1 MATKEN
7 NIINYAL
14 AALGLYLVFR
24 KQPLLQT
31 TPSSGGS
38 GNNIFTPVKEVV
50 VTPDAPVKEIKTPA
64 TPITDLIIAKP
75 VEVIKT
81 PATPITNL
89 IIAKPVREIKTQVE
103 PIETPVE
110 IIKTI
115 NTPITDLLLLSK
127 APIKL
132 VPEKPITAVPTYKY
146 QDPNYNRYDDDIDI
160 PVKEV
165 ISIKTQVEPAV
176 EQIYVPPFDKPIYE
190 IPKIDI
196 IFPKYQE
203 PEGELPIYVKPIRE
217 IPYID
222 FIFPKYQE
230 PESELP
236 IFEPY
241 VPPFEEPIYTTDI
254 DIVQPTPETNA
265 PIYSGGTSGSRTA
278 PESNYIQEYTGGGGF
293 GDSNWW
299 DSLFNTQWTD
309 NIADPTSF
317 DTASAYNSDQA

>member
-1 MATKEN
+1 MATKES

-75 VEVIKT
+75 VK
-81 PATPITNL
+81 
-89 IIAKPVREIKTQVE
+89 EIKTQVE
-103 PIETPVE
+103 PVETIKTPV
-110 IIKTI
+110 
-115 NTPITDLLLLSK
+115 TPITDLIIAK
-127 APIKL
+127 PVKVIEI
-132 VPEKPITAVPTYKY
+132 PETPITDLIIAQPVKEVIAIKTQVEPAVIKYKY

-165 ISIKTQVEPAV
+165 IAIKTQVEPAV
-176 EQIYVPPFDKPIYE
+176 EEIYVPPFDKPIYE

-196 IFPKYQE
+196 IFPKYEE
-203 PEGELPIYVKPIRE
+203 PEGELTT
-217 IPYID
+217 
-222 FIFPKYQE
+222 
-230 PESELP
+230 
-236 IFEPY
+236 PY
-241 VPPFEEPIYTTDI
+241 VPIFEEPIYTTDI

-265 PIYSGGTSGSRTA
+265 PIYSGGTSGANAA
-278 PESNYIQEYTGGGGF
+278 PESNYIQEYTGGYGSGSRNF
-293 GDSNWW
+293 W
-299 DSLFNTQWTD
+299 DSLYLTQWTD
-309 NIADPTSF
+309 NIADPTTF
-317 DTASAYNSDQA
+317 DTASAFNADQA